1 MQERHARDLVRV
13 VVGAALCAAL
23 AAGVVVP
30 VPEVLPAVALRQG
43 ALYRLEVT
51 LLVFYGSLL
60 LVTPAFSGLIQGRL
74 PIEISTR
81 GAKFAEE
88 DERSA
93 ELTNAKVVG
102 LQRAVNALAEKLIT
116 AHREIEQLKVTIG
129 DSSQQRVD
137 SKR

>member
-1 MQERHARDLVRV
+1 MHERHMRNLIRV

-23 AAGVVVP
+23 AAGAAVP
-30 VPEVLPAVALRQG
+30 IPEDLPAVTLGQE

-93 ELTNAKVVG
+93 ELTSAKVDE
-102 LQRAVNALAEKLIT
+102 LQRAVNALAERLIT

-129 DSSQQRVD
+129 DSSQQGVG